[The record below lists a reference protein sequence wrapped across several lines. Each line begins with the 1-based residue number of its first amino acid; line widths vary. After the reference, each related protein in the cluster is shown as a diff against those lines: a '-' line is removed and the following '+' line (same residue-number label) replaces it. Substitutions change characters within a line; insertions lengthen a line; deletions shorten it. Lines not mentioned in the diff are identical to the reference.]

1 MTKFNKE
8 LFTWDGMYLTYQGAF
23 IVRFKYGSKPWKSF
37 RNFLVKN
44 FTVEEY
50 LKLSE
55 ATSPMEAVE
64 VKGYGSK
71 V

>member
-1 MTKFNKE
+1 MTTFNKE

-50 LKLSE
+50 LKLAE

>member
-50 LKLSE
+50 LKLAE

-64 VKGYGSK
+64 VKGYGRK

>member
-1 MTKFNKE
+1 MTTFNKE

-64 VKGYGSK
+64 VKGYGRK